1 MKQRVL
7 TALLLLPPAVAA
19 VLWLPTGWF
28 MAMVAVILL
37 VGIWEWSRLTGLP
50 KPHQRA
56 LVLLLHA
63 AAMALLTRLAWPQGF
78 PIIVAGGA
86 LWWLLASAWLTR
98 TQLAQAANRG
108 NTLLK
113 LLAGLLMAIPA
124 WAAAALLHADGELG
138 PRWLLYALCLVWAA
152 DTCAYLVGSRIGG
165 RKLAPRIS
173 PGKTWAGLLGGLG
186 GVLLVSLLAIP
197 LLGLDYRH
205 APAMLLLALLTGLAS
220 VIGDLFESLIKRH
233 SGAKDSGALIPGHG
247 GVMDRVD
254 SLLAAL
260 PVFALGK
267 LWFGL

>member
-1 MKQRVL
+1 L
-7 TALLLLPPAVAA
+7 TALLLLPTAVAA

-28 MAMVAVILL
+28 MALVAVILL
-37 VGIWEWSRLTGLP
+37 AGMWEWSRLTGLP
-50 KPHQRA
+50 RPQQRA

-63 AAMALLTRLAWPQGF
+63 AAMAMLARLAWPQGF
-78 PIIVAGGA
+78 PMIVAGGV

-98 TQLAQAANRG
+98 TQLAHVANRG
-108 NTLLK
+108 NALLK
-113 LLAGLLMAIPA
+113 MLAGLLMAIPA

-138 PRWLLYALCLVWAA
+138 PRWLLCALCLVWAA

-165 RKLAPRIS
+165 RKLAPSIS
-173 PGKTWAGLLGGLG
+173 PGKTWAGFWGGLG
-186 GVLLVSLLAIP
+186 GTLLASLLAIP
-197 LLGLDYRH
+197 LLGLDY
-205 APAMLLLALLTGLAS
+205 AQTLAMLLLALMTGLAS

-267 LWFGL
+267 LWLGL